1 MGDFNFDFKRDYECY
16 VYYFNVKGDNI
27 MGEIN
32 DKKYILI
39 SIARLRLDDEF
50 LTLWQKN
57 NQGYTDDL
65 FNAGIYTELKDGY
78 HDSDRTVPVLIGS
91 ETYRNLDERRNEYGE
106 MGFLNNEKNRQ
117 MLGLILDN
125 GKIKRNDKA
134 KG

>member
-1 MGDFNFDFKRDYECY
+1 MS
-16 VYYFNVKGDNI
+16 
-27 MGEIN
+27 EIN

-91 ETYRNLDERRNEYGE
+91 ELYKNLDEKRNEYGE

-117 MLGLILDN
+117 TLVLILEN
-125 GKIKRNDKA
+125 GKIKRMQNE
-134 KG
+134 